1 MYKEI
6 QLYDIKNNPKKVNCI
21 ISDNASTLL
30 NDLYILNIGNKDT
43 FQFDEDTIYALKRLS
58 KKINEYFT

>member
-21 ISDNASTLL
+21 ISDNASALL
-30 NDLYILNIGNKDT
+30 NDLYILNIGNKST
-43 FQFDEDTIYALKRLS
+43 FQFDKDTIDALKCLS

>member
-6 QLYDIKNNPKKVNCI
+6 QLYDIKNNPKKVNYI
-21 ISDNASTLL
+21 VSDNASTLL
-30 NDLYILNIGNKDT
+30 NDLYILNIGNKGT

>member
-6 QLYDIKNNPKKVNCI
+6 QLYDIKNNPKKVNYI
-21 ISDNASTLL
+21 ISDNALTLL
-30 NDLYILNIGNKDT
+30 NDLYILNIGNKST
-43 FQFDEDTIYALKRLS
+43 FQFDKDTIDALKRLS